1 MHELRGIMPALVTPF
16 SRSNEL
22 DEDGFLWIV
31 KNSLASGVHGLIVSG
46 SLGEFPNL
54 SDLERQKVIK
64 IAVDEVNGKIPIL
77 AGVGSAST
85 DHAVSLGKQAA
96 DCGAD
101 FALVLPPF
109 YYQTQ
114 EEAVFKHYE
123 LIANS
128 IDIPVVIYNFPGTTK
143 INMSPPL
150 VAKLAGLEGIV
161 GIKNTVDSVVHFRE
175 LVRLTKPQKKSFAV
189 LAGMEDYLIPA
200 LLLGGQGSVSGLGNF
215 VPQVLVE
222 IYNRVMDNRIREAAD
237 LFNRVIIPL
246 KVLAPPPEPIGALKV
261 GLKIVSGKTTT
272 IVRPPLQSAPEGT
285 ETSMRS
291 FLKEAGLIPAEVSA

>member
-1 MHELRGIMPALVTPF
+1 MPALVTPF

-22 DEDGFLWIV
+22 DEDGLRWLV
-31 KNSLASGVHGLIVSG
+31 QNSLANGVHGLIVSG

-54 SDLERQKVIK
+54 SDQERQKAIR
-64 IAVDEVNGKIPIL
+64 IAADEVGGKIPVL

-85 DHAVSLGKQAA
+85 DRAISLGKQAA
-96 DCGAD
+96 DSGAD
-101 FALVLPPF
+101 FVLVLPPF
-109 YYQTQ
+109 YYQIQ

-128 IDIPVVIYNFPGTTK
+128 IDIPIVMYNFPGATK
-143 INMSPPL
+143 INMSPEL

-161 GIKNTVDSVVHFRE
+161 GIKNTIDSLVHFRE
-175 LVRLTKPQKKSFAV
+175 LVRLTKSEKKSFAV

-200 LLLGGQGSVSGLGNF
+200 LLLGGQGSVSGLSNF

-222 IYNRVMDNRIREAAD
+222 IYNQVMENRIREAAD
-237 LFNRVIIPL
+237 LFNRVVIPL
-246 KVLAPPPEPIGALKV
+246 KTLAPPPEPIGALKTGV
-261 GLKIVSGKTTT
+261 KIVSGKTTA
-272 IVRPPLQSAPEGT
+272 IVRPPLLPAPEGT
-285 ETSMRS
+285 ERAMRS